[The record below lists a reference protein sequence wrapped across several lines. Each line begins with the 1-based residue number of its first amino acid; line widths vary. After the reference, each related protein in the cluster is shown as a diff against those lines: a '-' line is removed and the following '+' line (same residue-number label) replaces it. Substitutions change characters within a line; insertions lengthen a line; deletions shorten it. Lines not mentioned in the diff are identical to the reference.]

1 MLFPS
6 NIQSS
11 ITPAQAQKILAEH
24 GLQVSLEVS
33 EGILEFVVKLAQ
45 STQQH
50 EDSIP
55 IREGKHRRAS

>member
-6 NIQSS
+6 NLQST
-11 ITPAQAQKILAEH
+11 ITPVQAQKILADN

-33 EGILEFVVKLAQ
+33 EGILDFLVKLAQ